1 MERIKKIF
9 TGGIEDVKKKINIHL
24 ELCQQSLQSILGLI
38 SRDLTKIEVD
48 EIMRKITALERE
60 GDEIT
65 RELVDHVAQGS
76 VVPTITHITLIL
88 LDNIDNVL
96 DLTYFA
102 VKEIRRGF
110 HLWEKD
116 YIYSII
122 SNEIR
127 EILNIIKTM
136 LEYLQNL
143 IKSRNDE
150 EMRHYTRLI
159 NSLEEEIDEIKEEIL
174 DKIYGLELNAVEFN
188 HLVTLV
194 YTADKIADNIQDAAF
209 HFATVL
215 SSI

>member
-1 MERIKKIF
+1 MEKIKKIF
-9 TGGIEDVKKKINIHL
+9 TGGIEDIKKKIGKHL
-24 ELCQQSLQSILGLI
+24 ELCQQSLQGLQSLI

-48 EIMRKITALERE
+48 EVMRKITALERE

-65 RELVDHVAQGS
+65 RELVDQVAQGS
-76 VVPTITHITLIL
+76 VVPTITHIMLIL

-116 YIYSII
+116 YIYSIL
-122 SNEIR
+122 SNETR
-127 EILNIIKTM
+127 EILNINKTM
-136 LEYLQNL
+136 LEYLESL
-143 IKSRNDE
+143 VKSRNDE

-174 DKIYGLELNAVEFN
+174 DKIYSL
-188 HLVTLV
+188 
-194 YTADKIADNIQDAAF
+194 
-209 HFATVL
+209 
-215 SSI
+215 